1 MHFYLESS
9 FKGLN
14 KKKTFN
20 LNNNIFNLVYDMPV
34 ITEGAKDSP
43 TVCDVA
49 VQAYVGSFDLT
60 IAAILLIEII
70 FRVVTVVLYCFI

>member
-1 MHFYLESS
+1 MFFICPIISVDIHYKHCQIS
-9 FKGLN
+9 
-14 KKKTFN
+14 
-20 LNNNIFNLVYDMPV
+20 IVYDMPV

>member
-1 MHFYLESS
+1 
-9 FKGLN
+9 
-14 KKKTFN
+14 
-20 LNNNIFNLVYDMPV
+20 MPV
-34 ITEGAKDSP
+34 ITEGAKDSQ